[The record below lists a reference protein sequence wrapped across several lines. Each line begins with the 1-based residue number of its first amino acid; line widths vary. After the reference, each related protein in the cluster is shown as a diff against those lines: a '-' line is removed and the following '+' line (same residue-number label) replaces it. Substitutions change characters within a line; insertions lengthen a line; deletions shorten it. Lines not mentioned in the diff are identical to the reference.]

1 MLRTTVMKAQ
11 KPLRVQRET
20 VRRLQGA
27 AEFAGRIALKV
38 IPATIVVAVAG
49 CITGQCSS

>member
-1 MLRTTVMKAQ
+1 MKAQ